1 MMTANQ
7 YLQNI
12 LVRERVD
19 VSFTSPLRSCA
30 GIVMPHLR
38 EWAGNSLVEVTPSG
52 SFAKGTAVKSG
63 TDIDLFLSLS
73 HELTASLETI
83 YDTLFNRMQQAGFG
97 PRKQNVSIG
106 VKIGG
111 HDVDLVPARRQDARG
126 QDHSLYRNRK
136 GGWTK
141 TNVATHIGLVANS
154 KRTEEIRALKLWRN
168 QNGLDFPSFYLELL
182 AIEAMKGKQVG
193 DLANNVFSTFAY
205 FRDYIGSSR
214 IVDPANTNNVVSD
227 DLDASE
233 KARIAKLAG
242 QATVAKTWGEIVR

>member
-1 MMTANQ
+1 MTANQ

-12 LVRERVD
+12 LDRERVD

-30 GIVMPHLR
+30 GVIIPHLR
-38 EWAGNSLVEVTPSG
+38 AWAGNSLVDVSASG

-63 TDIDLFLSLS
+63 TDIDLFISLS
-73 HELTASLETI
+73 HDLSATLETI
-83 YDTLFNRMQQAGFG
+83 YNTLFSRMQAAGFS

-106 VKIGG
+106 VKIGR
-111 HDVDLVPARRQDARG
+111 HDVDLVPARRHDARG

-136 GGWTK
+136 GSWTK
-141 TNVATHIGLVANS
+141 TNVATHINLVANS
-154 KRTEEIRALKLWRN
+154 GRTEEIRVLKLWRN

-182 AIEAMKGKQVG
+182 AIEAMRGKRTG
-193 DLANNVFSTFAY
+193 DVAANVFSTFAY

-214 IVDPANTNNVVSD
+214 IVDPANTNNVISD
-227 DLDASE
+227 DLDVSE

-242 QATVAKTWGEIVR
+242 QAAVAKTWGEIVR